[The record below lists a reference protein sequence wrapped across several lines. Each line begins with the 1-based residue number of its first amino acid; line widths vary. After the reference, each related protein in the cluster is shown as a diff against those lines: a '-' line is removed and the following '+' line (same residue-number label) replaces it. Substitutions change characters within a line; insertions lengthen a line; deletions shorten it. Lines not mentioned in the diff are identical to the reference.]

1 MKFKGFGLLAIVAV
15 MIFLAGATAQAAD
28 QQPWRIGV
36 AVSLTGIF
44 GKDGNL
50 VKDAYTLWKDTVNA
64 KGGINGH
71 PVELIFY
78 DDKSD
83 SATSAKLVE
92 QLIVS
97 DKVDL
102 LLGGFGSDAVF
113 AGSAVAE
120 KYQYPMI
127 SGGASSNKLFE
138 RGFKYYFATLGKATE
153 EVRGCVDLVK
163 ALDPKPKTAAIVG
176 ADILF

>member
-1 MKFKGFGLLAIVAV
+1 MYLKGIRILTMVVIMCLICGVTV
-15 MIFLAGATAQAAD
+15 QAAEPK
-28 QQPWRIGV
+28 PWRIGV
-36 AVSLTGIF
+36 SVSLTGIF

-64 KGGINGH
+64 KGGINGS
-71 PVELIFY
+71 PVEIIFY

-83 SATSAKLVE
+83 PATSAKLIE
-92 QLIVS
+92 QLVVS

-120 KYQYPMI
+120 KYQYPLI
-127 SGGASSNKLFE
+127 NL
-138 RGFKYYFATLGKATE
+138 
-153 EVRGCVDLVK
+153 
-163 ALDPKPKTAAIVG
+163 
-176 ADILF
+176 